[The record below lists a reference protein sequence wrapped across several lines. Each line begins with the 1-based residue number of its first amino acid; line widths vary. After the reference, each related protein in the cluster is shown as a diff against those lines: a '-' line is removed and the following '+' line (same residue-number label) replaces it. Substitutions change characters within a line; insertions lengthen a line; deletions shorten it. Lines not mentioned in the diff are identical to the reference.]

1 MIAQID
7 TMPAAELGAEF
18 GGDLGENF
26 LQLFAPELVLVASSA
41 VLLLWAGFART
52 DRSVAFRYV
61 IATLLVIYA
70 VMGFVVGAPEGQ
82 IFSGA
87 LQIDL
92 YGHYAKLVLGLA
104 AASAL
109 VFGLPYFQRERLD
122 SPEFSILVLESV
134 LGMSVMISANNL
146 LSVYIGVELQ
156 SLALYIMAAT
166 NRDSL
171 RSSEAGLKYVVLG
184 SLSSGILLY
193 GMSLIYGFAGSLD
206 FDVLA
211 LVLADGETGVGVT
224 AGLVFLLAGLAFK
237 ISAAPFHMWTPDV
250 YEGSPTPVTAFF
262 ATAPKFAAMV
272 LIGRILLDPLAA
284 QVEDWRQVLAIIAV
298 LSMFVGVLG
307 ALAQT
312 NIKRLMAYS
321 SIANMGYALVALS
334 AATPAGVAGML
345 IFMSIY
351 VITNIGV
358 FSVILQMRTGT
369 GMVERIDD
377 LSGLSQTDK
386 GMAVA
391 LSIFMF
397 SLLGMP
403 LFAGFLGKVFAFVPA
418 IEAGLWWLVVLAL
431 LASVIGSF
439 YYLRVV
445 KTIWFDEA
453 RAEFVAPAAQVRL
466 YMIFAAILV
475 APALYLP
482 FIAQP
487 ARAFVERA
495 ALSLF

>member
-1 MIAQID
+1 MIAQASPIGFSG
-7 TMPAAELGAEF
+7 L
-18 GGDLGENF
+18 ENDF
-26 LQLFAPELVLVASSA
+26 FQLFAPELLLVASSG
-41 VLLLWAGFART
+41 VLLLWAAFAGRG
-52 DRSVAFRYV
+52 RSVLFRYV
-61 IATLLVIYA
+61 VATLLTVYA
-70 VMGFVVGAPEGQ
+70 FMGFFVGLPTGEP
-82 IFSGA
+82 FFGA
-87 LQIDL
+87 LRVDL
-92 YGHYAKLVLGLA
+92 YGHFAKLVLGVS

-109 VFGLPYFQRERLD
+109 IFGLPYFQQEKLD
-122 SPEFSILVLESV
+122 TPEFSILVLESV
-134 LGMSVMISANNL
+134 LGMSIMISANNL

-156 SLALYIMAAT
+156 ALALYIMAAT

-193 GMSLIYGFAGSLD
+193 GISLIYGFAGSLD
-206 FDVLA
+206 FDTLA
-211 LVLADGETGVGVT
+211 LVLSEGEVGVGVT
-224 AGLVFLLAGLAFK
+224 AGMVFLLAGLAFK

-272 LIGRILLDPLAA
+272 LIGRILFDPLAA
-284 QVEDWRQVLAIIAV
+284 QVEDWRQVIAIVAV

-334 AATPAGVAGML
+334 AATPAGLAGML
-345 IFMSIY
+345 VFMSIY
-351 VITNIGV
+351 VVTNIGV
-358 FSVILQMRTGT
+358 FSAILQMRTRT
-369 GMVERIDD
+369 GMVERIED

-386 GMAVA
+386 GMAVSI
-391 LSIFMF
+391 SIFMF

-403 LFAGFLGKVFAFVPA
+403 LFAGFLGKLFAFVPA
-418 IEAGLWWLVVLAL
+418 VEAGLSWLVLLAL
-431 LASVIGSF
+431 LASVIGAF

-445 KTIWFDEA
+445 KTIWFDDV
-453 RAEFVAPAAQVRL
+453 RTEFVVSPTQVRL
-466 YMIFAAILV
+466 YMVLAAFIV
-475 APALYLP
+475 APVLYLP
-482 FIAQP
+482 FVAGP
-487 ARAFVERA
+487 ARAFVEQA